1 MRLSLVSPPPEPV
14 PLYCT
19 LRDGCLQWS
28 NHWFSCLFND
38 HRNSYYVIQ
47 SNKKVNYFLFLYWT
61 LASIQYLH
69 TQQYNIIY
77 VYLFSTLPVHVCFVF
92 RQLRL
97 PNPSPVNRILWRL
110 HFHEQLKQTKI
121 NTETKHENSIHHHDI
136 FEYTTLN
143 MKKFY
148 VVFCMFLG
156 WHKWLPF
163 HRYM

>member
-1 MRLSLVSPPPEPV
+1 MQLSVATSLPLPLDMRLSLVSPPLWPPPEPV

-19 LRDGCLQWS
+19 LRDGCLQS
-28 NHWFSCLFND
+28 TNHWFFLLTIGIIMLFNQLK
-38 HRNSYYVIQ
+38 RSTIFNSC
-47 SNKKVNYFLFLYWT
+47 SEHST
-61 LASIQYLH
+61 QYLH

-92 RQLRL
+92 RLLRL

-143 MKKFY
+143 MKLMWF
-148 VVFCMFLG
+148 F
-156 WHKWLPF
+156 
-163 HRYM
+163 

>member
-1 MRLSLVSPPPEPV
+1 M
-14 PLYCT
+14 
-19 LRDGCLQWS
+19 
-28 NHWFSCLFND
+28 LFNPVK
-38 HRNSYYVIQ
+38 RSTIFNSC
-47 SNKKVNYFLFLYWT
+47 SEHST
-61 LASIQYLH
+61 QYLH

-92 RQLRL
+92 RLLRL

-143 MKKFY
+143 MKLMCFFY
-148 VVFCMFLG
+148 WFQGGTNC
-156 WHKWLPF
+156 WLFIGTSYFIHVSYIFWPKISF
-163 HRYM
+163 